1 MSFVTQDDVFAAIE
15 PVLHGV
21 FEEFGAGRTVTPA
34 PFPRIP
40 YRESMLKYGNDKPDL
55 RNPIEIVDVTD
66 HFRGSG
72 FGLFSRIVEGGGVVR
87 AVPAPRA
94 GERSRK
100 FFDDMN
106 DWARGEGQ
114 IGRAHINIQGGEEGG
129 PDAKNQGEEGP
140 AKLIAPLGPAVDEG
154 VLFPP
159 GKR

>member
-40 YRESMLKYGNDKPDL
+40 YRESMLKYGNDKPHL

-72 FGLFSRIVEGGGVVR
+72 FGLDRKRVVEGKRVSVRVDIGG
-87 AVPAPRA
+87 
-94 GERSRK
+94 GHICKKKKIISRSRK
-100 FFDDMN
+100 KSQR
-106 DWARGEGQ
+106 A
-114 IGRAHINIQGGEEGG
+114 IG
-129 PDAKNQGEEGP
+129 
-140 AKLIAPLGPAVDEG
+140 
-154 VLFPP
+154 
-159 GKR
+159 

>member
-1 MSFVTQDDVFAAIE
+1 
-15 PVLHGV
+15 
-21 FEEFGAGRTVTPA
+21 
-34 PFPRIP
+34 
-40 YRESMLKYGNDKPDL
+40 MLKYGNDKPDL

-106 DWARGEGQ
+106 DWAGGD
-114 IGRAHINIQGGEEGG
+114 GPAGLGYINIKGGEAGG
-129 PDAKNQGEEGP
+129 PIAKNHDEEGTETQ
-140 AKLIAPLGPAVDEG
+140 ITQLGQGLDDAEFVAG
-154 VLFPP
+154 
-159 GKR
+159 